1 MYVVVSFVDTRY
13 FLAQGFHSRDSI
25 QLTSIFLLF
34 INILLVKTSFLRAA
48 VGTLITRIPCIFNI
62 ETKPICSEQCPTW
75 TELTCWWGPDS
86 GWGTMHQIWKKRAIL
101 NSFFFLKFLSSLCHS
116 KKVRKNIDFSLWGKK
131 YKVFIQYYIFCEK
144 LFQTIFFLNTY
155 KWHFFQILEHCVGGA
170 HLHSGPP
177 AAAGNN
183 FFICWAQMGFPD
195 TWPNWFG
202 SHAVCF
208 TWKKMDLTIIPDI
221 LEPC

>member
-1 MYVVVSFVDTRY
+1 MSSIADDKMPCGIFTEKFCSYPLFHECMYLVSFVDTRY

-101 NSFFFLKFLSSLCHS
+101 NSFFFFE
-116 KKVRKNIDFSLWGKK
+116 I
-131 YKVFIQYYIFCEK
+131 FIITLPVEK
-144 LFQTIFFLNTY
+144 
-155 KWHFFQILEHCVGGA
+155 
-170 HLHSGPP
+170 S
-177 AAAGNN
+177 
-183 FFICWAQMGFPD
+183 
-195 TWPNWFG
+195 
-202 SHAVCF
+202 
-208 TWKKMDLTIIPDI
+208 
-221 LEPC
+221 

>member
-1 MYVVVSFVDTRY
+1 MSNMDWT
-13 FLAQGFHSRDSI
+13 D
-25 QLTSIFLLF
+25 LLMGSGLRVGY
-34 INILLVKTSFLRAA
+34 NASDLKKTCNFKC
-48 VGTLITRIPCIFNI
+48 V
-62 ETKPICSEQCPTW
+62 
-75 TELTCWWGPDS
+75 
-86 GWGTMHQIWKKRAIL
+86 
-101 NSFFFLKFLSSLCHS
+101 FFPKFLSSLCHS

-131 YKVFIQYYIFCEK
+131 VFIQYYNFCEK

-155 KWHFFQILEHCVGGA
+155 KWHFFQMLEHCVGGA

>member
-1 MYVVVSFVDTRY
+1 MWHFHRKILFLSTISRMY

-86 GWGTMHQIWKKRAIL
+86 GWGTMHQIWKKHAIV
-101 NSFFFLKFLSSLCHS
+101 NSFFFGNFYHS

-144 LFQTIFFLNTY
+144 LFQTIFFWIHTNGT
-155 KWHFFQILEHCVGGA
+155 FFR
-170 HLHSGPP
+170 
-177 AAAGNN
+177 
-183 FFICWAQMGFPD
+183 F
-195 TWPNWFG
+195 
-202 SHAVCF
+202 
-208 TWKKMDLTIIPDI
+208 
-221 LEPC
+221 